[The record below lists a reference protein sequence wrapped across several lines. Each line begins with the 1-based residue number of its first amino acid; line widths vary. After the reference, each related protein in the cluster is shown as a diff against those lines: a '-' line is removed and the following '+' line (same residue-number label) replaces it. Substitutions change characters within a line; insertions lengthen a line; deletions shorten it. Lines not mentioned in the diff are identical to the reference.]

1 MTYTNYQNNNVKNRL
16 SLGWV
21 NISPKGDIILTQP
34 LPNFGLNQFLVKPL
48 PTAKSWVKGF
58 FGLTQLSGKSGLM
71 SFSENQ
77 VLTIYRRKTNWVK
90 ENWAL
95 TQLETLNN
103 KTDSMVSPFSKTD
116 ENKNGLNIEIPT
128 VKAKSVFYRSFR
140 TERTCLRP
148 FLYCERTSLFSDTG
162 MLNNK
167 VKLWKT

>member
-1 MTYTNYQNNNVKNRL
+1 MIYTNYQNNNVENRL

-71 SFSENQ
+71 GFSENQ
-77 VLTIYRRKTNWVK
+77 VLTIYRRKTNWVN

-95 TQLETLNN
+95 TQLETFNN
-103 KTDSMVSPFSKTD
+103 KTGSMVSPFSKTG
-116 ENKNGLNIEIPT
+116 ENKNGLKDKLLT
-128 VKAKSVFYRSFR
+128 LKSKSVFYMSFR
-140 TERTCLRP
+140 T
-148 FLYCERTSLFSDTG
+148 ERTSLFSDTG